1 MRESEIVTEARTG
14 AVDDQVPGFGTDLF
28 AAGDHRVDVA
38 RVRGLYPTL
47 ADGTAALDGGF
58 AALQP
63 ESVIRAIIAT
73 LRSAPAQPGSSSERS
88 QRSGRAV
95 VRARRAAADLLAAR
109 PDDVV
114 LADGSASLLWRLTS
128 LLSADWQLGDTV
140 VLSRLD
146 TDLVA
151 RSWRH
156 TARGRGAGVQY
167 AEVDL
172 ETGELPSWQYE
183 QLVDRHTRVVT
194 VALGN
199 PATGVVPD
207 ITSITELAHRHGALV
222 IADAGVTPAYYPL
235 ELDETGAD
243 VILVNGAV
251 FGGPPVSA
259 AVARPG
265 LFEEIAAG
273 DSFDVLPLPVE
284 LLDGFTAAVDHL
296 ADLDEHAAGNRRE
309 RLAISVPAAGVHT
322 GALYARLDEG
332 LRSMPHVTV
341 LGGPDRQLPVAAF
354 TVAEHTPTQV
364 GGHLAGRRISVWTGP
379 SGMTE
384 LLRAFGADEL
394 GGAAFVGVMPHTAP
408 SEIDQFL
415 DAVRELKN

>member
-1 MRESEIVTEARTG
+1 VRESEIVTEAWTG
-14 AVDDQVPGFGTDLF
+14 GVDDPGPGHDTELS
-28 AAGDHRVDVA
+28 GGGRLDVA

-47 ADGTAALDGGF
+47 SDGTAALDGGF

-114 LADGSASLLWRLTS
+114 LADGPASLLWRLTS
-128 LLSADWQLGDTV
+128 LLSGDWQLGDTV

-146 TDLVA
+146 TNLVA

-156 TARGRGAGVQY
+156 TARGRGVGVRY

-183 QLVDRHTRVVT
+183 QLVDRHTRIVT

-207 ITSITELAHRHGALV
+207 VTSIAEIAHRHGALV
-222 IADAGVTPAYYPL
+222 IADAGVAPAYYPL
-235 ELDETGAD
+235 ELDEIGAD
-243 VILVNGAV
+243 VVIVDGAV
-251 FGGPPVSA
+251 FGGPLVSA

-265 LFEEIAAG
+265 LFEEIGAVDALEL
-273 DSFDVLPLPVE
+273 LPLPVE

-296 ADLDEHAAGNRRE
+296 ADLDERAAGNRRE

-322 GALYARLDEG
+322 GALYTRLDAE

-341 LGGPDRQLPVAAF
+341 LGGPDRHLPVAAF
-354 TVAEHTPTQV
+354 TVAEHTPAQV
-364 GGHLAGRRISVWTGP
+364 GAHLASRRISVWTGP

-384 LLRAFGADEL
+384 LLRAFGADEF
-394 GGAAFVGVMPHTAP
+394 GGASFLGVMPHTAP
-408 SEIDQFL
+408 SEIDQLL
-415 DAVRELKN
+415 DAVRDLKN

>member
-1 MRESEIVTEARTG
+1 MTEAWTEG
-14 AVDDQVPGFGTDLF
+14 VDGPVPGYDTDFFGSRH
-28 AAGDHRVDVA
+28 HRLDVA

-114 LADGSASLLWRLTS
+114 LADGPASLLWRLTS
-128 LLSADWQLGDTV
+128 LLSADWQFGDTV

-156 TARGRGAGVQY
+156 TARGRGVGVRY
-167 AEVDL
+167 GEVDL

-183 QLVDRHTRVVT
+183 QLINPHTRVVT

-207 ITSITELAHRHGALV
+207 ITSIAELAHRHGALV
-222 IADAGVTPAYYPL
+222 VADAGVTPAYYPL
-235 ELDETGAD
+235 ELEEIGAD
-243 VILVNGAV
+243 VVLVNAAV
-251 FGGPPVSA
+251 FGGPLVCA
-259 AVARPG
+259 AIARPG
-265 LFEEIAAG
+265 LFEEIGAG
-273 DSFDVLPLPVE
+273 DSLDLLPLPIE

-296 ADLDEHAAGNRRE
+296 ADLDEHATGNRRE
-309 RLAISVPAAGVHT
+309 RLALSVPVAGEHT
-322 GALYARLDEG
+322 GTLYARLDQE

-354 TVAEHTPTQV
+354 TVAARTPAQV
-364 GGHLAGRRISVWTGP
+364 GAHLASRRISVWTGP

-384 LLRAFGADEL
+384 LLRAFGADEF
-394 GGAAFVGVMPHTAP
+394 GGAAFLGVMPHTAP

-415 DAVRELKN
+415 DAVRDLKT